1 MATHG
6 NDGDATMEFV
16 LGPNGSMQEKPPET
30 AAGNGDLIKESDT
43 ANFTADV
50 IEASMKVPVIV
61 DFWAPWCNPCKQLTP
76 MLEKLVR
83 QAGGLVRLVKV
94 NVDENQPLAAQV
106 RVQSIPTVY
115 AFKNGQ
121 PVDGFVGAQPESQIR
136 ALIAKLTAGEKTP
149 AEVALEQ
156 ADAALEAGDAEG
168 ANAVYQEILA
178 RDPAHPGATAGMI
191 RAAVALGQTAEA
203 RALAD
208 ALPDAVKK
216 DSAVAAALSALELAE
231 QSDDAGDADEFRR
244 KLEADENDHQARF
257 DLAVSLFGAGD
268 NEQALEELLELF
280 KRDRAWNDEAAR
292 KQMVKMFDALGASH
306 PLTVEGRQ
314 RLSAML
320 FS

>member
-1 MATHG
+1 
-6 NDGDATMEFV
+6 MEFI
-16 LGPNGSMQEKPPET
+16 LGPNGSMQEKLPET
-30 AAGNGDLIKESDT
+30 AGGDGGDLIKDSDT

-50 IEASMKVPVIV
+50 IEASKNVPVIV
-61 DFWAPWCNPCKQLTP
+61 DFWAPWCGPCKQLTP

-106 RVQSIPTVY
+106 RVQSIPTIY

-121 PVDGFVGAQPESQIR
+121 PVDGFVGAQSESQIR
-136 ALIAKLTAGEKTP
+136 AFIAKLTAGEKTP
-149 AEVALEQ
+149 AEEALDQ
-156 ADAALEAGDAEG
+156 AAQAMEDGDTERAR
-168 ANAVYQEILA
+168 AVYQEILA
-178 RDPAHPGATAGMI
+178 QNPAHPGATAGMI
-191 RAAVALGQTAEA
+191 RIDIATKRVTQA
-203 RALAD
+203 RQLAD
-208 ALPDAVKK
+208 LLPDALKK

-231 QSDDAGDADEFRR
+231 QSGDAGDAEEFRR
-244 KLEADENDHQARF
+244 RLEADENDHQARF

-280 KRDRAWNDEAAR
+280 KRDRAWNEEAAR
-292 KQMVKMFDALGASH
+292 KQMVKMFDALGPSH

-314 RLSAML
+314 RLSVIL

>member
-1 MATHG
+1 
-6 NDGDATMEFV
+6 
-16 LGPNGSMQEKPPET
+16 MQEKPPEA
-30 AAGNGDLIKESDT
+30 AAGDGSELIKETDT
-43 ANFTADV
+43 ATFPADV
-50 IEASMKVPVIV
+50 IEASKKVPVIV
-61 DFWAPWCNPCKQLTP
+61 DFWAPWCGPCKQLTP

-136 ALIAKLTAGEKTP
+136 AFIAKLTAGEKTP
-149 AEVALEQ
+149 AEEALEQ
-156 ADAALEAGDAEG
+156 ADAALEAGDAEPAG
-168 ANAVYQEILA
+168 AVYREILA
-178 RDPAHPGATAGMI
+178 ADPAHPGATAGMI
-191 RAAVALGQTAEA
+191 RAAIAMGQTAEA
-203 RALAD
+203 RTIAD
-208 ALPDAVKK
+208 ALSDITKR
-216 DSAVAAALSALELAE
+216 DTGVAAALSALELAE
-231 QSDDAGDADEFRR
+231 QSGDAGDADALRR
-244 KLEADENDHQARF
+244 QLEADENDHQARF

-268 NEQALEELLELF
+268 DEQALEELLELF

-306 PLTVEGRQ
+306 PMTVEGRQ
-314 RLSAML
+314 RLSVIL